1 MDRRPARPLTPAE
14 AKTRLRRAAGEVGF
28 VPWVRRHP
36 VPALLVGATAG
47 FLFGAMPR
55 QTRQDL
61 WRGLLRWIG
70 RSDFFRHL
78 P

>member
-36 VPALLVGATAG
+36 VPALLAGATAG
-47 FLFGAMPR
+47 FLLGAMPR
-55 QTRQDL
+55 ATRQNL
-61 WRGLLRWIG
+61 WHALRRWIG
-70 RSDFFRHL
+70 YSDFF
-78 P
+78 